1 MKKLFL
7 VSLSILLL
15 VVGALFAA
23 EQFPRSETLY
33 IAGYQWGPATNFNP
47 FAGNPNWPA
56 NPGNYQSLI
65 YESLFLFNQVTG
77 ELEPGLA
84 ESYEW
89 VDDLTLK
96 VTLYEGTHWQDG
108 EPLTAEDVVYTFE
121 FANKY
126 PVYNSVVWQHLEKVW
141 AEGDRIVYFKMK
153 ADNPNRLI
161 LLDQLWTVLIVPK
174 HVWSKLEEES
184 GYDITTIRRFENT
197 EPVGSGPYRLHS
209 FGSERTVLVRYDDY
223 WKKDVY
229 GGLPRPKY
237 IIHPIFKSND
247 EGNLALEKGEVDVSQ
262 QFAPQIW
269 KMWEDK
275 KLPVSTWFKEPPY
288 HIPAS
293 MPSIWFNLHK
303 HPLDVPEVRKAIAY
317 SIDYAKIAELAMT
330 NYSPTARSSLILPFG
345 AEKEF
350 FNEDIVKQYG
360 WEYNPKKAVELLESI
375 GCKKGPDGIY
385 RLPDGTRLGPFKIE
399 CPYGWTDWMV
409 SLQIVAQSARR
420 IGIDIQTYFPDAPV
434 CADDRNTGNFDI
446 LMNTPA
452 GYPGP
457 TQPWA
462 RFRDVMYS
470 KDVPEIGQIAFR
482 NFGRYKNP
490 RADELIEMIPKVTD
504 KEELKKLYAELDMIY
519 MNDVPTIVL
528 EYRPWLF
535 YEFNET
541 HWKGFATAE
550 NPYAPAPFP
559 AGAGIKMLWHI
570 EPVK

>member
-1 MKKLFL
+1 MRKLFL
-7 VSLSILLL
+7 VSLLTLLL
-15 VVGALFAA
+15 VVGSLFAA

-33 IAGYQWGPATNFNP
+33 IAGHQSGPPTSFNP
-47 FAGNPNWPA
+47 FAGSPAWPMHQGM
-56 NPGNYQSLI
+56 NLI
-65 YESLFLFNQVTG
+65 YETLFLFNLING

-84 ESYEW
+84 QSYEW

-96 VTLYEGTHWQDG
+96 VTLYDGAYWQD
-108 EPLTAEDVVYTFE
+108 EQPVTAEDVVYSFE
-121 FANKY
+121 LAKKY
-126 PVYNSVVWQHLEKVW
+126 PLGHSVVWEYLEKAW
-141 AEGDRIVYFKMK
+141 AEDSKTIYFKMK

-161 LLDQLWTVLIVPK
+161 LLNQLWTVFILPK
-174 HVWSKLEEES
+174 HIWTKVEEDA
-184 GYDITTIRRFENT
+184 GYDVVNFRRFENK
-197 EPVGSGPYRLHS
+197 EPIGSGPYKLHS
-209 FGSERTVLVRYDDY
+209 FNSERVVLERYDKY
-223 WKKDVY
+223 WKNKIY
-229 GGLPRPKY
+229 GGLPKPKY

-247 EGNLALEKGEVDVSQ
+247 EGNLAFEKGEVDLSQ

-293 MPSIWFNLHK
+293 TPSIWFNLHK

-330 NYSPTARSSLILPFG
+330 KYSPTARSSLILPFG
-345 AEKEF
+345 VEKEF

-360 WEYNPKKAVELLESI
+360 WEYNPKKAIELLESI

-409 SLQIVAQSARR
+409 SLQIVAQGARR
-420 IGIDIQTYFPDAPV
+420 VGIDIQTYFPDTPV
-434 CADDRNTGNFDI
+434 WADDRNTGNFDI
-446 LMNTPA
+446 IMNTPA

-462 RFRDVMYS
+462 RFQDALYS
-470 KDVPEIGQIAFR
+470 KGNAPIGQVAFR
-482 NFGRYKNP
+482 NWGRYENP

-504 KEELKKLYAELDMIY
+504 KEELKKLYAELDKIY
-519 MNDVPTIVL
+519 MQDVPLIVL

-541 HWKGFATAE
+541 HWKGFPTAE
-550 NPYAPAPFP
+550 NPYAPPTVLTA
-559 AGAGIKMLWHI
+559 AAIKVLWHI